1 MPSIKINI
9 KANPRNPIFILL
21 DSFLYSPLKTSFNQP
36 LKKRMPRNK
45 QIISPKIKEI
55 IDVSPVLFNSCQA
68 YSSPL
73 ANEGIEMIV
82 RSNNKYS
89 FFIFI
94 TIFAS

>member
-36 LKKRMPRNK
+36 PKKRMPRNK

-55 IDVSPVLFNSCQA
+55 IDVSPVLFNSSQA

-73 ANEGIEMIV
+73 LANDGIEVIV
-82 RSNNKYS
+82 RSNNK
-89 FFIFI
+89 
-94 TIFAS
+94 